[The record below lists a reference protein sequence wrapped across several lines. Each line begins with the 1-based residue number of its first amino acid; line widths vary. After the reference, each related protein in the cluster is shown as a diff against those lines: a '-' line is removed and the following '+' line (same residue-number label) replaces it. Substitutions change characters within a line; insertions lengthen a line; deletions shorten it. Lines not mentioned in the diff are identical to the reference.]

1 MLLQTRAL
9 LVVACALIPMTRIA
23 AADEVTAV
31 QATTNPDSPVT
42 RRDTG
47 ATVSN
52 ANTDRQKKDSTKA
65 LLPANTV
72 AQNKDSTEQ
81 KIAPEVY
88 EQGFKAIFL
97 LLVLAVVLESALA
110 VLFNWRPFVET
121 FNARAV
127 RPLVSFIVAL
137 VFVNWFDLDLVTT
150 LVNASTTTI
159 DYKPALPGL
168 VLTAL
173 VIAGGSAGVNN
184 LLVALGYR
192 QRRTPETVAPKPPHT
207 EAWIAVRLHRTP
219 ATTGPV
225 LVFIGVP
232 PGPAPALPP
241 LVGIITGSS
250 RPGLRYFLNDP
261 GRYPGYGG
269 HAVPAN
275 TAITVR
281 IHRQDNA
288 DAYKSWGPYV
298 IGGGAI
304 VDLELTL

>member
-1 MLLQTRAL
+1 
-9 LVVACALIPMTRIA
+9 MTRGA
-23 AADEVTAV
+23 AADDVTAV
-31 QATTNPDSPVT
+31 QTLPSA
-42 RRDTG
+42 
-47 ATVSN
+47 N
-52 ANTDRQKKDSTKA
+52 ADE
-65 LLPANTV
+65 
-72 AQNKDSTEQ
+72 QNRDSTERQ
-81 KIAPEVY
+81 IAPEVY

-97 LLVLAVVLESALA
+97 LFVLAVVLESALA

-150 LVNASTTTI
+150 LVNASTTTV

-173 VIAGGSAGVNN
+173 VLAGGSAGVNN
-184 LLVALGYR
+184 LLVTLGYR
-192 QRRTPETVAPKPPHT
+192 QRRTPETVAPKPPAT
-207 EAWIAVRLHRTP
+207 EAWIAVRLLRTP
-219 ATTGPV
+219 GTTGPV
-225 LVFIGVP
+225 LVFIGVQ
-232 PGPAPALPP
+232 PGPAPAMPP
-241 LVGIITGSS
+241 LVGIIEGSS

-288 DAYKSWGPYV
+288 EPHDSWGPYV

-304 VDLELTL
+304 VDLDMTL